1 MQSII
6 LTSLLATAV
15 SANFMAHPL
24 MKRDLLAP
32 RETAPVGGITEECQT
47 AILDVYKTLPTPPP
61 AIVSDITENPQTDPC
76 SFSTPASLSKEY
88 ASYSSEIVSW
98 YSKNEDEIN
107 SALSEC
113 PELSQYATAVPVC
126 ATAALGGKGGAE
138 SAATT
143 TAEKPEKTT
152 AASEE
157 KSTAASED
165 KTTAAAGEETSAT
178 GEAST
183 STSSAASAETNGA
196 AREGGFIYAAAAVA
210 GVIVAAL

>member
-32 RETAPVGGITEECQT
+32 RATAPAVGGITEECQT

-61 AIVSDITENPQTDPC
+61 AIVSDITEHPQTDPC
-76 SFSTPASLSKEY
+76 SFSTPASLSKDY
-88 ASYSSEIVSW
+88 ASYSSQILSW
-98 YSKNEDEIN
+98 YSKNEDEIK

-126 ATAALGGKGGAE
+126 ATAALGGKGGGAE
-138 SAATT
+138 SATT
-143 TAEKPEKTT
+143 TAEKPEKT
-152 AASEE
+152 ASG
-157 KSTAASED
+157 D
-165 KTTAAAGEETSAT
+165 KTTAAAGEETSD
-178 GEAST
+178 
-183 STSSAASAETNGA
+183 SAAAVETNGA

-210 GVIVAAL
+210 GVVVAAL

>member
-32 RETAPVGGITEECQT
+32 RATAPAVGGITGECQT

-61 AIVSDITENPQTDPC
+61 AIVSDLTKNPQTDPC
-76 SFSTPASLSKEY
+76 SFSTPASLSKDY
-88 ASYSSEIVSW
+88 ASYSSQILSW
-98 YSKNEDEIN
+98 YSKNEDEIK

-126 ATAALGGKGGAE
+126 ATAALGGKGG
-138 SAATT
+138 SGDATT
-143 TAEKPEKTT
+143 TAEKPEKTS
-152 AASEE
+152 ASG
-157 KSTAASED
+157 D
-165 KTTAAAGEETSAT
+165 KTTAAAGGETSAES
-178 GEAST
+178 EAST
-183 STSSAASAETNGA
+183 PTSSAAAVETNGA

-210 GVIVAAL
+210 GVVVAAL

>member
-32 RETAPVGGITEECQT
+32 RATAPAVGGITEECQT

-76 SFSTPASLSKEY
+76 SFSTPASLSKDY
-88 ASYSSEIVSW
+88 ASYSSQILSW
-98 YSKNEDEIN
+98 YSKNEDEIK

-126 ATAALGGKGGAE
+126 ATAALGEKGGAE
-138 SAATT
+138 SATT
-143 TAEKPEKTT
+143 TAEKPEKTS
-152 AASEE
+152 ASG
-157 KSTAASED
+157 D
-165 KTTAAAGEETSAT
+165 KTTAAAGEEPSAES
-178 GEAST
+178 EAST
-183 STSSAASAETNGA
+183 PTSSAAAVETNGA